1 MARNISSRLVS
12 SEPLV
17 IDYVSRRTSAE
28 LAIETEASWRTWNI
42 LRLAFSNEVITPGRT
57 RLMEVWGWIVD
68 EWKSQHLDFNFP
80 PGLTVYRRGEPE
92 GIDDSANPLIEPG
105 DLLHVDFGVWLMGLV
120 TDQQHLAYVLRLGE
134 TEPPPGLQEA
144 FRQSVRVAEIYAEEL
159 KPGRAGH
166 EVKEIA
172 ENLAH
177 QESIDALLY
186 GHTQGN
192 WVHGVGARTV
202 FDWPERYGIFPRE
215 LVRVG
220 EFWSIEF
227 RVIASV
233 PEWDGQAVPIPREER
248 RLDRCRRHGP
258 LPDGPSDKALDH
270 SQRWLRRR
278 DDVTLLVD
286 CGTMQTLHKQARLV
300 NTSVLMD
307 ASSQHLELALII

>member
-1 MARNISSRLVS
+1 MSLEAMLIISAILFAIGLYGSLARRNALAVLMSIELMFNAVNLTLVA
-12 SEPLV
+12 LAK
-17 IDYVSRRTSAE
+17 YVAP
-28 LAIETEASWRTWNI
+28 A
-42 LRLAFSNEVITPGRT
+42 
-57 RLMEVWGWIVD
+57 
-68 EWKSQHLDFNFP
+68 
-80 PGLTVYRRGEPE
+80 
-92 GIDDSANPLIEPG
+92 
-105 DLLHVDFGVWLMGLV
+105 
-120 TDQQHLAYVLRLGE
+120 
-134 TEPPPGLQEA
+134 GLQEA

-227 RVIASV
+227 RVMASV
-233 PEWDGQAVPIPREER
+233 PEWDGQAVPIPREEDAWIDADGTAR
-248 RLDRCRRHGP
+248 FLTGP
-258 LPDGPSDKALDH
+258 
-270 SQRWLRRR
+270 
-278 DDVTLLVD
+278 
-286 CGTMQTLHKQARLV
+286 QTKLW
-300 NTSVLMD
+300 
-307 ASSQHLELALII
+307 IIRSGG